1 MASLLVIEDEEVLA
15 KNVKRTLEKLGHHV
29 AVAPTCAAGLQLFGE
44 AEPDVTLIDL
54 RLPDG
59 NGLDVL
65 RQLREQQPAAN
76 VIMMTAHATIA
87 DAVLAIKLG
96 ARDYLQ
102 KPLDL
107 DDLRHAVGRVLE
119 ETQLKTE
126 VSYYRS
132 REARGA
138 GIDGILGDCGGIRE
152 LRIKLE
158 RLCALPAGAAPPT
171 VLITGETGTGKG
183 LVARALHYNGPR
195 AERPF
200 IEINCAAI
208 PENLVES
215 ELFGHE
221 RGAFTDARSA
231 KIGLLQ
237 AADRGTLFLD
247 EIGCLPLAVQAKILK
262 AIEEKTV
269 RPVGGRAERAIDVQ
283 VIAATN
289 GDLATMVGGG
299 LFREDLYYRLLVAPL
314 RIPPLRERGD
324 DLLSLA
330 RLFVGELSARYR
342 MPPRRLSPEAEC
354 ALAAYQWPGNIREL
368 QNTLD
373 RAVLFSDREVV
384 EAAALGLPEKPS
396 PLRVQCAAS
405 GELEIELPEEGVQF
419 DALERGLIIAA
430 LRRGGG
436 SQTNAARL
444 LGMSRD
450 TLRYR
455 VEKFGIVVSAYG
467 TEDRDGDR

>member
-15 KNVKRTLEKLGHHV
+15 KNVKRTLEKLGHRVVV
-29 AVAPTCAAGLQLFGE
+29 AATCADGQRLFAE
-44 AEPDVTLIDL
+44 VEPDLTLLDL

-65 RQLREQQPAAN
+65 RRLREQQSGAS
-76 VIMMTAHATIA
+76 VIVMTAYATIA
-87 DAVLAIKLG
+87 DAVDAIKLG

-138 GIDGILGDCGGIRE
+138 GIDAILGDCPGIRD
-152 LRIKLE
+152 LRAKLA

-183 LVARALHYNGPR
+183 LVARALHYNGAR
-195 AERPF
+195 TERPF

-221 RGAFTDARSA
+221 RGAFTDARNA
-231 KIGLLQ
+231 KIGLFQ

-247 EIGCLPLAVQAKILK
+247 EVGCLPLAVQAKILK
-262 AIEEKTV
+262 AIEEKTI
-269 RPVGGRAERAIDVQ
+269 RPLGGRAERAIDVQ
-283 VIAATN
+283 TVAATN
-289 GDLATMVGGG
+289 SNLAAMVGRG

-324 DLLSLA
+324 DLLLLA
-330 RLFVGELSARYR
+330 RLFVDELTTRYR
-342 MPPRRLSPEAEC
+342 LAARRLSAEAER
-354 ALAAYQWPGNIREL
+354 ALAVSQWPGNIREL

-373 RAVLFSDREVV
+373 RAVLFSESAVI
-384 EAAALGLPEKPS
+384 EASALGLPGGGRS
-396 PLRVQCAAS
+396 PLRVYRATG
-405 GELEIELPEEGVQF
+405 GELEIELPDDGLQF
-419 DALERGLIIAA
+419 EALERGLIMAA
-430 LRRGGG
+430 LRKGGG

-455 VEKFGIVVSAYG
+455 VEKFGISAAVSG
-467 TEDRDGDR
+467 TEG